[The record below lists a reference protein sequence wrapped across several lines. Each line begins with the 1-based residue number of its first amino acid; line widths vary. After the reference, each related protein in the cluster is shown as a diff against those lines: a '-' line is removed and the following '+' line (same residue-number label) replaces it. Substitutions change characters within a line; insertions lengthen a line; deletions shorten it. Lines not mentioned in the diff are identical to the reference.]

1 MKILVLGHKGML
13 GHMVCDYLTTK
24 ELDVIT
30 TEYRYPSSE
39 FYNEVKSFDGD
50 YIINCIGSIPQKS
63 DKFDINTELPIWLEL
78 NASSKIIHPGTDC
91 EMDSDS
97 YGISKKAASDYII
110 NSNGKTKILKSSII
124 GPELNSN
131 KSLLEWFL
139 ANEDVSCSGYTLAM
153 WNGVTT
159 LEWAKQC
166 FSMIYNW
173 DSYPIETVLFTT
185 CISKFDLLQHIA
197 VIYNKDIEILPI
209 SLGKDKC
216 LLGDINTGAI
226 KDQLIEL
233 KTYYYD
239 NKR

>member
-30 TEYRYPSSE
+30 TDYRYPSPE
-39 FYNEVKSFDGD
+39 FCDKVKSFDGD

-110 NSNGKTKILKSSII
+110 NSNSKTKILKSSII

-139 ANEDVSCSGYTLAM
+139 ANEEASCSGYTLAM

-166 FSMIYNW
+166 IAMIYNW
-173 DSYPIETVLFTT
+173 DSYPVETVLYTT
-185 CISKFDLLQHIA
+185 CISKFDLLQTIA
-197 VIYNKDIEILPI
+197 EIYNKNIEILPVN
-209 SLGKDKC
+209 LGKDKC
-216 LLGDINTGAI
+216 LLSGTNTGTI
-226 KDQLIEL
+226 KEQLIEL